1 MRIMTEDP
9 ELASTRW
16 QDVNAGFYLVWFD
29 KNHQQQVAGLL
40 EQRGLRLPCGVQ
52 AFSVEPI
59 VLIL

>member
-29 KNHQQQVAGLL
+29 KIISNKSQGCWS
-40 EQRGLRLPCGVQ
+40 RG
-52 AFSVEPI
+52 A
-59 VLIL
+59 